1 MTSISIR
8 VHTTVSTTN
17 YGDCKN
23 KNGLAFHTEKLG
35 KSPGLTSSRGVSDTI
50 KLIRKNSDA
59 AAASPSKNKKKM
71 KKKRVRFQ
79 AKDDNAMIDIPRWR
93 DLPPEQV
100 AAIWWTPDEME
111 GLKRDWKGAVYK
123 IDQGETLAQG
133 ETPRGLEQYTKD
145 GAWEY
150 HIARLA
156 GFNAVLDEQ
165 DHQSSEEDIAK
176 AYKDETKKYVQKAI
190 ERAKLDAKEAEK
202 LRLTKAEGLQ
212 LLKDASKSK
221 TKHNKKKKK
230 PKT

>member
-1 MTSISIR
+1 MTSISVR

-23 KNGLAFHTEKLG
+23 KNSLAFHKEKLG
-35 KSPGLTSSRGVSDTI
+35 KFPGLTSSRGVNDTVE
-50 KLIRKNSDA
+50 LVGNKNSDA
-59 AAASPSKNKKKM
+59 ATTSPSKKKM

-79 AKDDNAMIDIPRWR
+79 AKDDNAIIDIPRWC

-100 AAIWWTPDEME
+100 AAIWWIPDEME

-123 IDQGETLAQG
+123 IEKGETLAQG

-150 HIARLA
+150 HIARRA

-165 DHQSSEEDIAK
+165 DHQSSEEEIAK
-176 AYKDETKKYVQKAI
+176 AYRDETKKYVQKAI
-190 ERAKLDAKEAEK
+190 ERAQQDAKEAEN
-202 LRLTKAEGLQ
+202 LRLTKLEGLQ
-212 LLKDASKSK
+212 LLKAASKIK
-221 TKHNKKKKK
+221 TRHNKKKKK
-230 PKT
+230 PKK